1 MVAMQLLNQYYPEQV
16 ITTTSRDPE
25 YITPRIKG
33 KAMLRRRNRLMRKGR
48 VEEAGALSIRIGQ
61 AIERRCR
68 TQLSRYN
75 GKVACGRLLD
85 G

>member
-25 YITPRIKG
+25 YITPRIK
-33 KAMLRRRNRLMRKGR
+33 AMLRRRNRLMRMGR
-48 VEEAGALSIRIGQ
+48 AEEAGALSIRIGQ

-68 TQLSRYN
+68 
-75 GKVACGRLLD
+75 GRS
-85 G
+85 